1 MSSGSECRMFGT
13 AILPARPGPGSLLRG
28 DADDEASLVRSP
40 EFSPASRGRGAF
52 FFFLGLGRSSV
63 AVLPLPSALGSTAGE
78 AGLATPS
85 PRAANGP
92 APAQAWKVA
101 PARMVPGV
109 KRSDREGSRPKSWL
123 LARRESPD
131 RTALRPRGTL
141 SPHWRPTARK
151 GCSHLPAW
159 PNRRQYSSEFVEIN
173 GARNSHSDPSR
184 ILQAAQ

>member
-1 MSSGSECRMFGT
+1 MFGT

-92 APAQAWKVA
+92 APRASLESGPGPDGAWGETFGSGGESPEIVAACSEGVTASDGSSAEGDVVA
-101 PARMVPGV
+101 PLAADSAEGV
-109 KRSDREGSRPKSWL
+109 FSSAGLAESSPVLIGIRRNKRGAE
-123 LARRESPD
+123 
-131 RTALRPRGTL
+131 L
-141 SPHWRPTARK
+141 S
-151 GCSHLPAW
+151 
-159 PNRRQYSSEFVEIN
+159 
-173 GARNSHSDPSR
+173 
-184 ILQAAQ
+184 